1 MKNVL
6 LVIGLIM
13 LSWGV
18 FGCGEAEPPVLPSSN
33 EPVPA
38 EQSVAVSG
46 VIDHLVTESE
56 IGREAVC
63 PVMGTKFKVT
73 KSNQAAEYKGQTY
86 YFCCGGCPDAFK
98 KDPEKYIKA
107 QSEQDKHKGHNH

>member
-1 MKNVL
+1 
-6 LVIGLIM
+6 
-13 LSWGV
+13 
-18 FGCGEAEPPVLPSSN
+18 
-33 EPVPA
+33 
-38 EQSVAVSG
+38 
-46 VIDHLVTESE
+46 
-56 IGREAVC
+56 
-63 PVMGTKFKVT
+63 MGTKFKVT